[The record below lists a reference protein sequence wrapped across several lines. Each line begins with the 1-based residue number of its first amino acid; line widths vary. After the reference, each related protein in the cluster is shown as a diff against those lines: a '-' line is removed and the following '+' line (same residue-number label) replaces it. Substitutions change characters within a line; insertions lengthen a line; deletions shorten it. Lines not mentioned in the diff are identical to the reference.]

1 MNKIFFKSGQWFA
14 YEAPEK
20 PQAFGPSEEGVELM
34 KQYKINLQQAKTNAL
49 PVLNPEIMNNMAFY
63 NQGFR
68 FKDEEMTWQGT
79 MKKQKFPFLDGG
91 WKDGYIL
98 SLPETTASGDAQQF
112 NLPPAAVFNLQQIAL
127 ADDDMV
133 KVPGAAEKYRFIAR
147 HILELFAA
155 SGDTAKCPTCG
166 NKNIEFC
173 SSSFHLD
180 TAKQGWK
187 DFENLK
193 LRVGFT
199 VAHLND
205 HSKTVAGTL
214 VRQDL
219 KTAAN
224 LMLELY
230 DSVVKNGRAK
240 SGDVIEK

>member
-49 PVLNPEIMNNMAFY
+49 PVLNPEILNKLPIPAQNHLPDTTDKVFPQEGVEY
-63 NQGFR
+63 
-68 FKDEEMTWQGT
+68 DWPGT

-98 SLPETTASGDAQQF
+98 SLPETPASGDAQQF

-214 VRQDL
+214 VRQ
-219 KTAAN
+219 
-224 LMLELY
+224 
-230 DSVVKNGRAK
+230 RR
-240 SGDVIEK
+240 I